1 MSVLE
6 VDVGI
11 EEGASDTNF
20 DGRGLFGFETNP
32 LVMFFGIVVLV
43 DDTKL
48 LVLGE
53 PKVGGAVLERV
64 EESPENSLLEGA
76 PNGFVAGWLDGG
88 CEPKEP
94 PKTPFA
100 FGGAFPNAF
109 DWGGEDAPNITVDG
123 FLDGLG
129 VVLFAGGPDG
139 APKMLVV
146 AAS

>member
-53 PKVGGAVLERV
+53 PKVGGAVLEGV

-100 FGGAFPNAF
+100 
-109 DWGGEDAPNITVDG
+109 VDG